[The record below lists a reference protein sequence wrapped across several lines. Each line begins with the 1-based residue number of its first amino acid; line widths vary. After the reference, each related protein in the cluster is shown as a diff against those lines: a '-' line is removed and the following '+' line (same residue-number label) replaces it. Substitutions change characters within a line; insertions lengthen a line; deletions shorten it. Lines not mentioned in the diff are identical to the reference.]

1 ESYSD
6 LPIIMVGD
14 FNVALD
20 PGDVNDPEAMFG
32 HVSYHPSEHEK
43 MNAFLNQ
50 DSSKPEHLQFHDIF
64 RRFDSREHQFTWW
77 DFRTR
82 GYERGEGMRID
93 HILASSS
100 LLKQITNCS
109 IDSMVRG
116 EEKPSDHAPVLCEIE
131 I

>member
-1 ESYSD
+1 
-6 LPIIMVGD
+6 
-14 FNVALD
+14 
-20 PGDVNDPEAMFG
+20 
-32 HVSYHPSEHEK
+32 
-43 MNAFLNQ
+43 
-50 DSSKPEHLQFHDIF
+50 
-64 RRFDSREHQFTWW
+64 
-77 DFRTR
+77 
-82 GYERGEGMRID
+82 MRID